1 MQNGSVIRAE
11 RQRGPDVWEFRWRE
25 PGADGKR
32 KHRRLVL
39 GSVEQLADEAAARR
53 QFRHYATTQSWR
65 RLAQDEIS
73 NSVRA
78 CVSLS

>member
-11 RQRGPDVWEFRWRE
+11 RQRGPDIWEFRWRE

-39 GSVEQLADEAAARR
+39 GSVEQLADEAAARLAISGLR
-53 QFRHYATTQSWR
+53 LELNRGGAWYDRVESEMQFP
-65 RLAQDEIS
+65 
-73 NSVRA
+73 
-78 CVSLS
+78 